1 MFLRNNKKK
10 LNYSPINISENLIQ
24 LRVSVGMQALIPS
37 VILSLC
43 FGGAVTQRQA
53 LLSVST
59 QYTSTADVTIAAD
72 IDSSGP
78 GPALRAAILIED
90 QMLKAEAQRV
100 FHDWK

>member
-1 MFLRNNKKK
+1 
-10 LNYSPINISENLIQ
+10 
-24 LRVSVGMQALIPS
+24 MQALIPS

-53 LLSVST
+53 FLSVCT

-78 GPALRAAILIED
+78 GPACRVAILIEE
-90 QMLKAEAQRV
+90 QMLKAEEQRV
-100 FHDWK
+100 CYDWK